1 MTSKKQKGIR
11 SVADLLKEAKVLLDT
26 IQATDVRTCNEILDY
41 GGSDG
46 AGKRNEYERHIASLM
61 ELEVE
66 LSKRASDI
74 QELRQALTAAY
85 ESQAELRRARTDIN
99 GFKPKGCDMW
109 TPELKYKLAE
119 LMGAIAAVN
128 DAANDGDATAS
139 EQDCVLS
146 LAFVPRGVGEDK
158 GEGYCNAFTLNRP
171 DSFDIAIRPNMTP
184 HPFASHEGDNVITS
198 ADLLEAH
205 RRGKSAE
212 HVRLVKEGLASA
224 RPGTTIRIV
233 HMEGEPHYE
242 GRIGVVE
249 STDDAG
255 QIHGTWGGCAIQP
268 ERDTW
273 EVLREP

>member
-1 MTSKKQKGIR
+1 
-11 SVADLLKEAKVLLDT
+11 
-26 IQATDVRTCNEILDY
+26 
-41 GGSDG
+41 
-46 AGKRNEYERHIASLM
+46 
-61 ELEVE
+61 
-66 LSKRASDI
+66 
-74 QELRQALTAAY
+74 
-85 ESQAELRRARTDIN
+85 
-99 GFKPKGCDMW
+99 MW
-109 TPELKYKLAE
+109 TPELKYKLAQ

-139 EQDCVLS
+139 EQDCTLS
-146 LAFVPRGVGEDK
+146 LGFVPRGVGADEGD
-158 GEGYCNAFTLNRP
+158 GYCNAFTLDRP
-171 DSFDIAIRPNMTP
+171 DAFNMSIRPHAA
-184 HPFASHEGDNVITS
+184 HPYAEGDAITS

-224 RPGTTIRIV
+224 RPGATIRIL

-242 GRIGVVE
+242 GRTGVVE

-268 ERDTW
+268 EHDTW

>member
-1 MTSKKQKGIR
+1 
-11 SVADLLKEAKVLLDT
+11 
-26 IQATDVRTCNEILDY
+26 
-41 GGSDG
+41 
-46 AGKRNEYERHIASLM
+46 
-61 ELEVE
+61 
-66 LSKRASDI
+66 
-74 QELRQALTAAY
+74 
-85 ESQAELRRARTDIN
+85 
-99 GFKPKGCDMW
+99 MW
-109 TPELKYKLAE
+109 TPELRLKLAE

-128 DAANDGDATAS
+128 DAANDGDATAA

-146 LAFVPRGVGEDK
+146 LGFVPHDD
-158 GEGYCNAFTLNRP
+158 GYCNAFTFNRP
-171 DSFDIAIRPNMTP
+171 DRFSMSIRPNPNPNMAYP
-184 HPFASHEGDNVITS
+184 CASGGGIDC

-224 RPGTTIRIV
+224 RPGATIRII

-242 GRIGVVE
+242 GRTGVVE

-255 QIHGTWGGCAIQP
+255 QIHGTWGGLALQP